1 MSSERTRYAL
11 TLVLSVVFACFI
23 VWGARVPVKE
33 S

>member
-1 MSSERTRYAL
+1 MSSDRTRYAL
-11 TLVLSVVFACFI
+11 TLACAVAFAVFI

>member
-1 MSSERTRYAL
+1 MSSDRNRYAL
-11 TLVLSVVFACFI
+11 TLLLSVAFAFFI